1 MSNWTKEPWFCMDD
15 GFSRKHPR
23 PTIYAPGDE
32 LRYVAWF
39 DDIPSIGAPTPN
51 LENARRVVDCVNACA
66 GVAEMGSVK
75 ELVEAARDTPSLCA
89 GCDCDISNDPVACE
103 GFADRGTCMPYTRW
117 KRLQDALAKFKLE
130 ENNEQT
136 R

>member
-1 MSNWTKEPWFCMDD
+1 MDD

-66 GVAEMGSVK
+66 GVAEMGSVR
-75 ELVEAARDTPSLCA
+75 ELVEVVKKYMSTPIF
-89 GCDCDISNDPVACE
+89 D
-103 GFADRGTCMPYTRW
+103 GTRRRW
-117 KRLQDALAKFKLE
+117 DAEQELRAALAKFKLE
-130 ENNEQT
+130 EDHD
-136 R
+136 RI